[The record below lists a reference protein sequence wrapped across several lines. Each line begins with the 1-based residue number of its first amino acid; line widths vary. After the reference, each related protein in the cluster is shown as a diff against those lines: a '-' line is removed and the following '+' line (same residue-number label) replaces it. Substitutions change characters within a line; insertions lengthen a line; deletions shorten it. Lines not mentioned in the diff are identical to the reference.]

1 MQNCK
6 DIRVVL
12 DCPILQKSSKLQQF
26 KVKDCDRLEFIT
38 LSSNSLIQTPPEFII
53 ENVKEIVSLPRN
65 IFKSPIS
72 NTELKCMGTSSMRK
86 IRVFNS
92 KINIINTKA
101 IHNVSGIKSVEF
113 ENVTIDNI
121 ETRGLEIIMGYD
133 NTFFTLTN
141 SKLENLNFNSITV
154 QSSNIKITNNN
165 FGNMFASVMN
175 MTSDT
180 LLIQGNAFN
189 EINANGIITHAV
201 RTEITD
207 NVVKFLKANALSGI
221 KCSKKRL
228 NNQLLSFILNR
239 FEKVESNSL
248 YFNYG
253 TCKSSS
259 TPITYRDNKVDC
271 TCRNIGFLNTNSDIN
286 NIILNVSNNNTCL
299 LTSCNLP
306 VDIVKLLIESD
317 MCHINLDPQVMCLL
331 YNDKHA
337 SKNETD
343 EEVTEAEPTFYLIR
357 QANSLNG
364 DASAAMTVIDKDDLL
379 KDSHLNMT
387 NRTTIKVVFDSSKD
401 FVETLRSTS
410 STSKKFKENKS
421 PPSEEYINRC
431 IGEQCRNTVS
441 YDKQKALDFY
451 KYVYAQLRTP
461 RQEDSKKSKS

>member
-1 MQNCK
+1 M
-6 DIRVVL
+6 
-12 DCPILQKSSKLQQF
+12 
-26 KVKDCDRLEFIT
+26 
-38 LSSNSLIQTPPEFII
+38 IQTPPEFII
-53 ENVKEIVSLPRN
+53 ENVKEIISLPRN

-72 NTELKCMGTSSMRK
+72 NTELKCMGTSLMKK
-86 IRVFNS
+86 IRIINS
-92 KINIINTKA
+92 KINVINTKA

-113 ENVTIDNI
+113 ENVTVNNI
-121 ETRGLEIIMGYD
+121 ETQGLEIIMGYD

-141 SKLENLNFNSITV
+141 SKLDNLNLKAVSV
-154 QSSNIKITNNN
+154 QSSNIKITNNYL
-165 FGNMFASVMN
+165 GNMLASVMN

-180 LLIQGNAFN
+180 LLIQGNTFN
-189 EINANGIITHAV
+189 EINANGIITNAV

-207 NVVKFLKANALSGI
+207 NFVKFLKTNALSSI
-221 KCSKKRL
+221 KCSKKRQ
-228 NNQLLSFILNR
+228 NNQLISFMMNR

-248 YFNYG
+248 YFNHG
-253 TCKSSS
+253 SCKSSN

-271 TCRNIGFLNTNSDIN
+271 KCSDIAFLNTNTEIN

-299 LTSCNLP
+299 LKPCNLP
-306 VDIVKLLIESD
+306 VEIVKLLMESE
-317 MCHINLDPQVMCLL
+317 MCHLNLDPQVMCLL
-331 YNDKHA
+331 YNDKH
-337 SKNETD
+337 SNNNETTV

-364 DASAAMTVIDKDDLL
+364 DASAAMTVIDKEDLL

-410 STSKKFKENKS
+410 RTNKKVTEKSTQ
-421 PPSEEYINRC
+421 SEEYVNRC
-431 IGEQCRNTVS
+431 IGIQCRNTVS

-461 RQEDSKKSKS
+461 RQEDNKKS